1 MKRLVLFLICL
12 ALLSS
17 LCFAGCS
24 KTEPTEAKKPASE
37 AKDETNQ
44 EEVKPE
50 DAVPGSTG
58 EPGTFPIVD
67 EKIELSVFAL
77 QPVYVEDFETNYFT
91 TWYEEKTNVHV
102 NWETTPKVGLKEK
115 RNLLL
120 ASGNYP
126 DILFGTDL
134 TFEEQMMYGS
144 QGILIDMKPLIDK
157 WGVELKKHM
166 ETIDWLENAITT
178 PDGTILSLPHIDECF
193 HCYYGQKMWINNTW
207 LEQMNLPMPETTE
220 DFKNVMIAFKEQD
233 PNGNG
238 KADEVPLTGAL
249 NIWHSEVPDFLMSAF
264 IYCDG
269 DDNTFRVTLK
279 DGVVDCIADRPE
291 FREGLRYINSLY
303 ELDLID
309 PGAFTQNR
317 DQLKQLGEGSEDQV
331 IGAATSGWFGY
342 FSSFDGERHKDYV
355 AVPPLKGPEGV
366 QLCGYYPFG
375 YYTGAFSITNTN
387 PYPEA
392 SYRWADWMFGEEGQ
406 LAKDTGREGTEW
418 ERPAEGEIGING
430 KPAKWRPLVPLG
442 EVQNITW
449 KVGPAGKT
457 TDFRLSEVRAEDPY
471 LPTGLETRLFDQTQK
486 YVGFE
491 PEEIYPPLYMTTE
504 QIDEMAQIK
513 GALMAY
519 IEESMARFITGDL
532 DIDKDWDS
540 YVKGLE
546 NLDMV
551 RYEEICQEAYDMSA
565 YSKK

>member
-1 MKRLVLFLICL
+1 MKRLLLLLICL
-12 ALLSS
+12 TLVCSMCL
-17 LCFAGCS
+17 AGCS
-24 KTEPTEAKKPASE
+24 KATEDTNTKVDKPTSAAKEEA
-37 AKDETNQ
+37 T
-44 EEVKPE
+44 EEKE
-50 DAVPGSTG
+50 NAVPGTTG
-58 EPGTFPIVD
+58 EAGSFPITE

-77 QPVYVEDFETNYFT
+77 QPVYVEDFETNEFT
-91 TWYEEKTNVHV
+91 KLYEEKTNVHI

-157 WGVELKKHM
+157 WGFELKKHLDN
-166 ETIDWLENAITT
+166 IDWLENAITT
-178 PDGTILSLPHIDECF
+178 PDGSILSLPHIDECF

-207 LEQMNLPMPETTE
+207 LEELGLDMPETTE
-220 DFKNVMIAFKEQD
+220 DFKNVMIAFKEKD

-238 KADEVPLTGAL
+238 KSDEVPLTGAL
-249 NIWHSEVPDFLMSAF
+249 NIWHSEIPDFLMCSF

-269 DDNTFRVTLK
+269 DDNTFRVTVK
-279 DGVVDCIADRPE
+279 DGIVDCIADRPE
-291 FREGLRYINSLY
+291 FREGLRYIASMY

-331 IGAATSGWFGY
+331 IGAASSGWFGY

-387 PYPEA
+387 PYPDA

-406 LAKDTGREGTEW
+406 RTKDIGREGIEW
-418 ERPAEGEIGING
+418 EKPEDGEIAING
-430 KPAKWRPLVPLG
+430 EQAKIRPLAPLG

-471 LPTGLETRLFDQTQK
+471 TPTGLETRLYNETQK

-491 PEEIYPPLYMTTE
+491 PEEVYPPLYMTNE

-513 GALMAY
+513 GALMSY

-532 DIDKDWDS
+532 DIDKDWDQ
-540 YVKGLE
+540 YVKGL
-546 NLDMV
+546 NDLDME
-551 RYEEICQEAYDMSA
+551 RYEEICQAAYDMSA